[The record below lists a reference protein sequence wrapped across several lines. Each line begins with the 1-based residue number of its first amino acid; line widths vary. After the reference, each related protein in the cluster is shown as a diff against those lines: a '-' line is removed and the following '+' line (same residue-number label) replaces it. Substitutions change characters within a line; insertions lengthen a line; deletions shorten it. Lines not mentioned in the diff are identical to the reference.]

1 MVLNFGIVVK
11 DIVIQP
17 SIPKNDTLFQFC
29 AMVNNTLAYFM
40 HTDDNSVRMLGSIC
54 KQNKYAETFTY
65 PKDKERNQINALLSK
80 LPKKIFRHFYTFFF
94 CNRKM

>member
-11 DIVIQP
+11 NIVIEP
-17 SIPKNDTLFQFC
+17 SIPKSDSLFQFC
-29 AMVNNTLAYFM
+29 AMVNNTLTYFM

-65 PKDKERNQINALLSK
+65 PKDKKRNQIYTLLSVM
-80 LPKKIFRHFYTFFF
+80 T
-94 CNRKM
+94 CW